1 MSANSA
7 QSVRGGSGALG
18 MNPARLMVEW
28 AILLALAITAALYSQ
43 SSDWTARVDNQLLD
57 FGASLTRPPL
67 DPDIV
72 LVTIDDESLAQVGA
86 WPWPRDLHA
95 QLIDRLERD
104 GARLIVLDI
113 LFPEPG
119 DTQADE
125 ALARAIERSGK
136 VVLPHSFVAR
146 PNTLDAIDPLWP
158 IPALRTASAGV
169 GHVDAAPDP
178 DGVLRRFALAF
189 RTSDDAFP
197 HAALRALEATG
208 ADASEWLAQDQPVI
222 IPFRSES
229 EFPRQ
234 RASAVLDG
242 STLPGFFKDKIV
254 LVGATAPGL
263 GDQFSVATSPV
274 QIMSGLGTQAN
285 LLAALRAEATITPV
299 SGSAQGLVAVILL
312 TGLFLAFWYLAPRYV
327 LLCAAGAALCVL
339 VASVALLGSARL
351 WFEPASIIAAI
362 LLAYPLWSWR
372 RLSHV
377 SRYLDR
383 EADRLDAEAGAAVAD
398 QGFDYVTAQVE
409 KLRRLIRTVRG
420 SLAFLE
426 QVIEAAP
433 DAIVVLDARG
443 QVEMLNQ
450 KAAQVFPEWKAGA
463 RMAFADA
470 LEASGA
476 QLEKDGSELVS
487 ASGQIYLIARAAIAS
502 PDSAG
507 PAGEIIALRDV
518 SDLRRLD
525 NERQQMLEFLSHDMR
540 TPQVAIVGLT
550 EQAEAGSVN
559 RDTVAR
565 IRSQAE
571 RTLKLADDFV
581 QLARLNTP
589 QLAREDSDIGALIEE
604 ACDRAYAPAR
614 LKRITLDQALPE
626 EPCFAVV
633 DASLIARMLDNL
645 IGNAIK
651 YSGTGTRVL
660 ISLEEGDAGALTMVV
675 RDEGPGLPPERLEK
689 PFARFGAHSTHAGP
703 SSGLGLAF
711 VKRAVDLHDGTIVLQ
726 SAPGEGTAFTITLPM
741 D

>member
-1 MSANSA
+1 
-7 QSVRGGSGALG
+7 
-18 MNPARLMVEW
+18 MNPTRLMVEW
-28 AILLALAITAALYSQ
+28 AILLALAIAAALYAQ
-43 SSDWTARVDNQLLD
+43 TSDWTARIDNQLLD
-57 FGASLTRPPL
+57 FGSSLTRPPL
-67 DPDIV
+67 DPDIT
-72 LVTIDDESLAQVGA
+72 LVTIDDESLAQIGV
-86 WPWPRDLHA
+86 WPWSRDRHA
-95 QLIDRLERD
+95 QLIDQLERD

-113 LFPEPG
+113 LFPEPSESG
-119 DTQADE
+119 ADE
-125 ALARAIERSGK
+125 ALAQAVERSGK

-146 PNTLDAIDPLWP
+146 RNSVDAIDPLWP
-158 IPALRTASAGV
+158 LPALRAASAGV

-178 DGVLRRFALAF
+178 DGVLRRFDLSF
-189 RTSDDAFP
+189 RTLDDAFP
-197 HAALRALEATG
+197 HAAVRALEASG
-208 ADASEWLAQDQPVI
+208 ADTSKWLERGEPVI

-285 LLAALRAEATITPV
+285 LLAALRAGSTITPV
-299 SGSAQGLVAVILL
+299 SAFAQGLAAIVLL
-312 TGLFLAFWYLAPRYV
+312 VGLFLAFWYLAPRYV
-327 LLCAAGAALCVL
+327 LLCAAGAAVL
-339 VASVALLGSARL
+339 VLLASVALLGGARL
-351 WFEPASIIAAI
+351 WFEPASIMAAI
-362 LLAYPLWSWR
+362 VLAYPLWSWR

-433 DAIVVLDARG
+433 DAIVVLNAQER
-443 QVEMLNQ
+443 VEMLNQ
-450 KAAQVFPEWKAGA
+450 KAAQVFPDWKAGA
-463 RMAFADA
+463 GMGFGEAVA
-470 LEASGA
+470 ASGA
-476 QLEKDGSELVS
+476 VLEKDGAELVS
-487 ASGQIYLIARAAIAS
+487 ASGQTYLIARAAIVS
-502 PDSAG
+502 PDS
-507 PAGEIIALRDV
+507 PETAGEIIALRDV

-525 NERQQMLEFLSHDMR
+525 DERQQMLEFLSHDMR

-550 EQAEAGSVN
+550 EQAGAGAGSVN
-559 RDTVAR
+559 GDTVAR

-626 EPCFAVV
+626 EPCFAAV

-651 YSGTGTRVL
+651 YSPAQTRAS
-660 ISLEEGDAGALTMVV
+660 ISLEEGGDGTLTMVI

-711 VKRAVDLHDGTIVLQ
+711 VKRAVELHGGAIELHSEPGVGT
-726 SAPGEGTAFTITLPM
+726 SFTITLPIQ
-741 D
+741 